1 MEGDDVP
8 PAGTVNRAQQAI
20 VPSDNNNER
29 QIDNSSTDIDYA
41 FEETGSLDENLEEV
55 ASRTNL
61 TATNVKNILH
71 VSKPHSASATPASS
85 FPD

>member
-1 MEGDDVP
+1 MEGDEVP
-8 PAGTVNRAQQAI
+8 SAGTENTSRAHQTV

-29 QIDNSSTDIDYA
+29 QINNSSTDIDYA
-41 FEETGSLDENLEEV
+41 FDDAGSLDENLEEV

-71 VSKPHSASATPASS
+71 VSKLRL
-85 FPD
+85 